1 MSYRVNG
8 TLPEDSA
15 EISNSFRVFKL
26 VSLYVNTV
34 ARERDKALVRF
45 IVLVMARLS
54 ASNAVVTRVGFDGA
68 QAVKPG
74 QRT

>member
-8 TLPEDSA
+8 TLPKDSA
-15 EISNSFRVFKL
+15 EISSSFKVFKL

-45 IVLVMARLS
+45 IVLVIARLG
-54 ASNAVVTRVGFDGA
+54 ASNAVVTRVGFDGIRA
-68 QAVKPG
+68 LNPG
-74 QRT
+74 